1 LKVLIVSHNV
11 FSKTESMGKTLEGYF
26 KDFDSNELAQF
37 YIHSQIPTSKICKN
51 YYRITDKDAIKSI
64 LGFKAGKVFT
74 ENDIRTSRNDSRTD
88 IGVTASIYQR
98 ARKRT
103 PLVYLARNLWWK
115 LSHWNNKALQKW
127 LDEFEPDCVF
137 FASGDYAFMYDI
149 ARKIAVSRDIPLYV
163 SCMDDYYFYNKNSD
177 SLLGRFQHKIFIK
190 TVNRTMSYAKK
201 IFCICDKMSA
211 DYSQLFKKKCITI
224 HTPTSISDIAPGK
237 DDEKTRKI
245 CYLGNL
251 GYQRDKQLI
260 EIGRVLRE
268 RNFNPNHIDVYSSES
283 RQEILGGMI
292 ENNGIVF
299 HGSVGSKEVQDLM
312 KNSLAVI
319 HTESFDK
326 KIRQCVKYSVSTKI
340 ADSLSSGTCI
350 FAYGPEEIAS
360 ISYLK
365 QSNAAICCVKSD
377 DLETKLCELIN
388 DCGVRKKV
396 IGNALGLARKN
407 HLPERT
413 PKIIRKE
420 IFYQEQ

>member
-1 LKVLIVSHNV
+1 
-11 FSKTESMGKTLEGYF
+11 
-26 KDFDSNELAQF
+26 
-37 YIHSQIPTSKICKN
+37 
-51 YYRITDKDAIKSI
+51 
-64 LGFKAGKVFT
+64 
-74 ENDIRTSRNDSRTD
+74 
-88 IGVTASIYQR
+88 
-98 ARKRT
+98 
-103 PLVYLARNLWWK
+103 
-115 LSHWNNKALQKW
+115 
-127 LDEFEPDCVF
+127 
-137 FASGDYAFMYDI
+137 
-149 ARKIAVSRDIPLYV
+149 
-163 SCMDDYYFYNKNSD
+163 
-177 SLLGRFQHKIFIK
+177 
-190 TVNRTMSYAKK
+190 
-201 IFCICDKMSA
+201 MSA